1 MAPRRRRARP
11 PEIPHRIRLGVYLSR
26 REGRGMAAAAAQI
39 GKSASAWMRDLALAA
54 RAAGA
59 PGARP

>member
-1 MAPRRRRARP
+1 MALRRRRGRP

-26 REGRGMAAAAAQI
+26 HEGRALAAAAAQV
-39 GKSASAWMRDLALAA
+39 GKSASAWMCDLAL
-54 RAAGA
+54 AAGA

>member
-1 MAPRRRRARP
+1 MALRRRRGRP
-11 PEIPHRIRLGVYLSR
+11 PEIPHRIRLGVYLSCQ
-26 REGRGMAAAAAQI
+26 EGRAIAAAAAQI

-54 RAAGA
+54 LAAGA